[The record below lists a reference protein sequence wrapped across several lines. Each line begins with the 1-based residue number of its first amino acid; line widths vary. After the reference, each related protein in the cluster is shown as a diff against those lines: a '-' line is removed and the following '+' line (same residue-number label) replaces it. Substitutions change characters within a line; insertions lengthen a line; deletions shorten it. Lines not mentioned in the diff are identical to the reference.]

1 MKKLTMAEIYNELDS
16 IDKNEV
22 MLTASQTIDDL
33 KVRVR
38 NEIWKD
44 SLNPTERQAK
54 KILSDMLKNNE
65 IRPILRRPWFEV
77 VERSKRQIVSDGYR
91 AYCFIL
97 PVTGLPELEIPE
109 GKTPP
114 EFAPLFEQAEKSCR
128 HHIEDIS
135 AHHLKLLVETQ
146 KAKLGKDAVIVQ
158 KLGPL
163 DVGYNAQY
171 LYEMLMV
178 LPEGWVY
185 VDAENP
191 RSFAYV
197 WANNGMGI
205 LLPCAIGK
213 IK

>member
-1 MKKLTMAEIYNELDS
+1 MKKLTMAEIYNTLNS
-16 IDKNEV
+16 IDRNEV
-22 MLTASQTIDDL
+22 MLTAAQTIDDL

-44 SLNPTERQAK
+44 SLNPTDRQAK
-54 KILSDMLKNNE
+54 KILSDMLSGDVLY
-65 IRPILRRPWFEV
+65 PILRRPWFEV
-77 VERSKRQIVSDGYR
+77 IDGCKRQIISDGYR

-97 PVTGLPELEIPE
+97 PVKDLPKLEVPE
-109 GKTPP
+109 EKTPP
-114 EFAPLFEQAEKSCR
+114 KFEPLFKKAEKDCR
-128 HHIEDIS
+128 CPVEDIS
-135 AHHLKLLVETQ
+135 THHLKLLVETQ
-146 KAKLGKDAVIVQ
+146 KAKLGKDARIVQ

-178 LPEGWVY
+178 LPKGRVY